1 MGRQIHRRL
10 AVLAIIGVVAVSST
24 VAANESGV
32 SPVGNAAAA
41 TPRPATPVTRTKSCP
56 FPRAL
61 RGAFE
66 AASVDA
72 AIPPAM
78 LYAVAK
84 VESNLHPNAES
95 AAGARGL
102 LQLMPATAKSLD
114 LNIDEPRSNVLAGA
128 RYLRQLLDRFSST
141 DLALAAYNAGPTA
154 VDEAGGAP
162 SGAVPTHLANG
173 KQNLHSGAGRSE
185 APARGSRPPA
195 AA

>member
-1 MGRQIHRRL
+1 MGREIHRRL
-10 AVLAIIGVVAVSST
+10 AVLAIIGFVAVSLT
-24 VAANESGV
+24 VAANESGL
-32 SPVGNAAAA
+32 SPVANAAAA
-41 TPRPATPVTRTKSCP
+41 TPRPNAPVTGIRPCP
-56 FPRAL
+56 FPHEL
-61 RGAFE
+61 RSAFE

-84 VESNLHPNAES
+84 VESKFHPDAES

-114 LNIDEPRSNVLAGA
+114 LDIDEPRSNVLAGA

-154 VDEAGGAP
+154 VGESGGAP
-162 SGAVPTHLANG
+162 SGAVQTYIANV
-173 KQNLHSGAGRSE
+173 NLIWHSAAGCS
-185 APARGSRPPA
+185 
-195 AA
+195 